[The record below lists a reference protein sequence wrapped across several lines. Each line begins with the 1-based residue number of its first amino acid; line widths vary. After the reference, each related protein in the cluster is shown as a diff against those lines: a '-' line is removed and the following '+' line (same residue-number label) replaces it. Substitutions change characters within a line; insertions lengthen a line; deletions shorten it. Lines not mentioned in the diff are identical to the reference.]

1 MALAV
6 RLRSESFFLDTG
18 PLAWSSLE
26 ATTRVRCGTG
36 VEPLPAR
43 ALPCAPSHDQR
54 GLLLVC

>member
-26 ATTRVRCGTG
+26 ATTWVRCGTG

-43 ALPCAPSHDQR
+43 ALLATIREVYFWSAEK
-54 GLLLVC
+54 